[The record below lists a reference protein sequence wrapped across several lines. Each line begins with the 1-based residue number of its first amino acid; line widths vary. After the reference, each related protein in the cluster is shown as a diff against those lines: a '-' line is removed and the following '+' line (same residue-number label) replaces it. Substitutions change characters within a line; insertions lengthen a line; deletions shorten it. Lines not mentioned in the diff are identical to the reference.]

1 MKKKCISMIGSGKIF
16 TMNKTNKVL
25 MHNKEFLQTDE
36 TKERNGN
43 RCE

>member
-1 MKKKCISMIGSGKIF
+1 
-16 TMNKTNKVL
+16 

-43 RCE
+43 RCEQTIYRKGIPDGK